1 MGSVDENY
9 DVIIV
14 GGAVIGSSAAWF
26 LTGRDDFK
34 GRVLVIEKDP
44 NYEFC
49 STTLSAASIRQQ
61 FSTPINIEMSGFG
74 IEFLRNLKRDL
85 DPDVDISF
93 HEKGYLVL
101 ATESGRDILRQ
112 NHATQTKLGA
122 DIVWMEPD
130 ELAVKYP
137 WMNTSD
143 LAAACW
149 GRTGEGWF
157 DAYSLM
163 QSFRKQAR
171 RQGADYIDGEVVEV
185 LRDGDQV
192 TGVVLKD
199 GRRFGCGV
207 LVNAAGTGGSK
218 VARMAG
224 LEIPVEP
231 RKRCIFVFD
240 CRDAADIN
248 ASCPMLIDPSGLYVR
263 PEGDLFITG
272 IAPPADRDPECW
284 DFEVDY
290 SLFDD
295 IIWPGLYER
304 CERFEAIKMVNAWA
318 GHYSYNLLDQ
328 NAIIGPHPEVKNF
341 FFANGFSG
349 HGLQQSPAVGRG
361 LSELIVAGHYQTL
374 DMSVFGYER
383 IRDNAPVL
391 ELNVI

>member
-14 GGAVIGSSAAWF
+14 GGAVIGSSIAWH

-34 GRVLVIEKDP
+34 GRVLVIEKDST
-44 NYEFC
+44 YEFC
-49 STTLSAASIRQQ
+49 STALSAASIRQQ
-61 FSTPINIEMSGFG
+61 FSTPINIEMSAYG
-74 IEFLRNLKRDL
+74 IQFLRNLNRDL
-85 DPDVDISF
+85 DPEVDIAL
-93 HEKGYLVL
+93 HEKGYLIL
-101 ATESGRDILRQ
+101 ATDQGRDILRH
-112 NHATQTKLGA
+112 NHATQTEFGG
-122 DIVWMEPD
+122 DIIWMEPD
-130 ELAVKYP
+130 DLAQKYP

-143 LAAACW
+143 LAAGCW

-157 DAYSLM
+157 DAYCLM

-171 RQGADYIDGEVVEV
+171 RRGADYIDGEVIEV

-199 GRRFGCGV
+199 GRRFGCGQ

-218 VARMAG
+218 VAGMAG

-240 CRDAADIN
+240 CRDAQDIN

-263 PEGDLFITG
+263 PEGEFFITG
-272 IAPPADRDPECW
+272 IAPPKDRDPECW
-284 DFEVDY
+284 DFDVDH

-304 CERFEAIKMVNAWA
+304 CERFEAIKVINAWA
-318 GHYSYNLLDQ
+318 GHYAYNLLDQ
-328 NAIIGPHPEVKNF
+328 NAILGRHTDVKNF
-341 FFANGFSG
+341 IFANGFSG

-361 LSELIVAGHYQTL
+361 IAELITTGGYETL

>member
-130 ELAVKYP
+130 ELAAKYP
-137 WMNTSD
+137 WMNISD

-185 LRDGDQV
+185 LRDGDQI

-199 GRRFGCGV
+199 GRRFGCGA
-207 LVNAAGTGGSK
+207 LINAAGTGGSK

-248 ASCPMLIDPSGLYVR
+248 AACPMLIDPSGLYVR

>member
-1 MGSVDENY
+1 MGSMDENY

-130 ELAVKYP
+130 QLAAKYP

-199 GRRFGCGV
+199 GRRFGCGA
-207 LVNAAGTGGSK
+207 LINAAGTGGSK

-248 ASCPMLIDPSGLYVR
+248 AACPMLIDPSGLYVR

>member
-1 MGSVDENY
+1 MGSMDENY

-130 ELAVKYP
+130 QLAAKYP

-143 LAAACW
+143 LSAACW

-185 LRDGDQV
+185 LRDGNQV

-199 GRRFGCGV
+199 GRRFGCGA
-207 LVNAAGTGGSK
+207 LINAAGTGGSK

-248 ASCPMLIDPSGLYVR
+248 AACPMLIDPSGLYVR

-284 DFEVDY
+284 DFDVDY

>member
-130 ELAVKYP
+130 ELAAKYP

-185 LRDGDQV
+185 LRDGDQI

-199 GRRFGCGV
+199 GRRFGCGA
-207 LVNAAGTGGSK
+207 LINAAGTGGSK

-361 LSELIVAGHYQTL
+361 LSELIVAGRYQTL

>member
-1 MGSVDENY
+1 MGSDDENY

-14 GGAVIGSSAAWF
+14 GGAVVGSSIAWH

-34 GRVLVIEKDP
+34 GRVLVIEKDST
-44 NYEFC
+44 YEFC
-49 STTLSAASIRQQ
+49 STALSAASIRQQ
-61 FSTPINIEMSGFG
+61 FSTPINIEMSAYG
-74 IEFLRNLKRDL
+74 IQFLRNLNRDL
-85 DPDVDISF
+85 DPDVDIAL
-93 HEKGYLVL
+93 HEKGYLIL
-101 ATESGRDILRQ
+101 ATDQGRDILRQ
-112 NHATQTKLGA
+112 NHATQTEFGG
-122 DIVWMEPD
+122 DIIWMEPD
-130 ELAVKYP
+130 DLAAKYP

-143 LAAACW
+143 LAAGCW

-163 QSFRKQAR
+163 QAFRKQAR
-171 RQGADYIDGEVVEV
+171 RRGADYIDGEVIEV

-199 GRRFGCGV
+199 GRRFGCGQ

-218 VARMAG
+218 VASMAG

-231 RKRCIFVFD
+231 RKRCIFVFN
-240 CRDAADIN
+240 CRDAQDIN

-263 PEGDLFITG
+263 PEGEFFITG
-272 IAPPADRDPECW
+272 IAPPKDRDPECW
-284 DFEVDY
+284 DFDVDH

-304 CERFEAIKMVNAWA
+304 CERFEAIKVVNAWA

-328 NAIIGPHPEVKNF
+328 NAILGRHTDVGNF
-341 FFANGFSG
+341 IFANGFSG

-361 LSELIVAGHYQTL
+361 IAELITTGAYETL
-374 DMSVFGYER
+374 DLSVFGYKR

>member
-101 ATESGRDILRQ
+101 ATESGRDILRH

-130 ELAVKYP
+130 ELAAKYP

-185 LRDGDQV
+185 LRDGDQI

-284 DFEVDY
+284 DFDVDY

>member
-85 DPDVDISF
+85 DPEVDISF

-130 ELAVKYP
+130 ELAAKYP

-199 GRRFGCGV
+199 GRRFGCGA

-295 IIWPGLYER
+295 IVWPGLYER

-383 IRDNAPVL
+383 IRDNVPVL

>member
-130 ELAVKYP
+130 ELAAKYP

-199 GRRFGCGV
+199 GLRFGCGA
-207 LVNAAGTGGSK
+207 LINAAGTGGSK

-248 ASCPMLIDPSGLYVR
+248 AACPMLIDPSGLYVR

-295 IIWPGLYER
+295 IVWPGLYER

>member
-130 ELAVKYP
+130 ELAAKYP

-185 LRDGDQV
+185 LRDGDHV
-192 TGVVLKD
+192 VGVVLKD
-199 GRRFGCGV
+199 GRRFGCGA
-207 LVNAAGTGGSK
+207 LINAAGTGGSK

-295 IIWPGLYER
+295 IVWPGLYER

-318 GHYSYNLLDQ
+318 GHNSYNLLDQ

>member
-26 LTGRDDFK
+26 LTDRDDFK

-85 DPDVDISF
+85 DPEVDISF

-130 ELAVKYP
+130 ELAAKYP

-185 LRDGDQV
+185 LRDGNQI

-199 GRRFGCGV
+199 GRRFGCGA
-207 LVNAAGTGGSK
+207 LINAAGTGGSK

-248 ASCPMLIDPSGLYVR
+248 AACPMLIDPSGLYVR

-284 DFEVDY
+284 DFDVDY

>member
-1 MGSVDENY
+1 MGSIDENY

-112 NHATQTKLGA
+112 NHATQIEYGA
-122 DIVWMEPD
+122 DIIWMEPD
-130 ELAVKYP
+130 DLAAKYP

-143 LAAACW
+143 LSAGCW

-171 RQGADYIDGEVVEV
+171 RQGADYIDGEVVDV
-185 LRDGDQV
+185 LRDGSQV

-199 GRRFGCGV
+199 GRRFGCGA

-248 ASCPMLIDPSGLYVR
+248 ATCPMLIDPSGLYVR
-263 PEGDLFITG
+263 PEGELFITG
-272 IAPPADRDPECW
+272 IAPPEDRDPECW
-284 DFEVDY
+284 DFDVDH

-295 IIWPGLYER
+295 IIWPGLYQR
-304 CERFEAIKMVNAWA
+304 SERFEAIKMVNSWA

-328 NAIIGPHPEVKNF
+328 NAIIGPHPDLKNF

-361 LSELIVAGHYQTL
+361 LSGLIVAGRYQTI

>member
-85 DPDVDISF
+85 DPEVDISF

-130 ELAVKYP
+130 ELAAKYP

-199 GRRFGCGV
+199 GRRFGCGA

-248 ASCPMLIDPSGLYVR
+248 AACPMLIDPSGLYVR

>member
-14 GGAVIGSSAAWF
+14 GGAVIGSSIAWH

-34 GRVLVIEKDP
+34 GRVLVIEKDST
-44 NYEFC
+44 YEFC
-49 STTLSAASIRQQ
+49 STALSAASIRQQ
-61 FSTPINIEMSGFG
+61 FSTPINIEMSAYG
-74 IEFLRNLKRDL
+74 IQFLRNLNRDL
-85 DPDVDISF
+85 DPDVDIAL

-101 ATESGRDILRQ
+101 ATDQGRDILRQ
-112 NHATQTKLGA
+112 NHATQTEFGG
-122 DIVWMEPD
+122 DIIWMEPD
-130 ELAVKYP
+130 ELAAKYP

-143 LAAACW
+143 LAAGCW

-157 DAYSLM
+157 DAYCLM

-171 RQGADYIDGEVVEV
+171 RRGADYIDGEVVDV

-199 GRRFGCGV
+199 GRRFGCGQ

-218 VARMAG
+218 VAKMAG

-231 RKRCIFVFD
+231 RKRCIFVFN
-240 CRDAADIN
+240 CRDAEDISV
-248 ASCPMLIDPSGLYVR
+248 SCPMLIDPSGLYVR
-263 PEGDLFITG
+263 PEGEFFITG
-272 IAPPADRDPECW
+272 IAPPKERDLECW
-284 DFEVDY
+284 DFDVDH

-304 CERFEAIKMVNAWA
+304 CERFEAIKVVNAWA

-328 NAIIGPHPEVKNF
+328 NAILGRHTDVKNF
-341 FFANGFSG
+341 IFANGFSG

-361 LSELIVAGHYQTL
+361 IAELIATGGYETL
-374 DMSVFGYER
+374 DLSVFGYER

>member
-14 GGAVIGSSAAWF
+14 GGAVIGSSIAWH

-34 GRVLVIEKDP
+34 GRVLVIEKDST
-44 NYEFC
+44 YEFC
-49 STTLSAASIRQQ
+49 STALSAASIRQQ
-61 FSTPINIEMSGFG
+61 FSTPINIEMSAYG
-74 IEFLRNLKRDL
+74 IQFLRNLNRDL
-85 DPDVDISF
+85 DPDVDIAL
-93 HEKGYLVL
+93 HEKGYLIL
-101 ATESGRDILRQ
+101 ATDQGRDILRQ
-112 NHATQTKLGA
+112 NHATQTEFGG
-122 DIVWMEPD
+122 DIIWMEPGD
-130 ELAVKYP
+130 LAAKYP

-143 LAAACW
+143 LAAGCW

-171 RQGADYIDGEVVEV
+171 RRGADYIDGEVVEV

-192 TGVVLKD
+192 CGVVLKD
-199 GRRFGCGV
+199 GRRFGCGQ

-231 RKRCIFVFD
+231 RKRCIFVFN
-240 CRDAADIN
+240 CRDAQDIN

-263 PEGDLFITG
+263 PEGEFFITG
-272 IAPPADRDPECW
+272 IAPPKDRDPECW
-284 DFEVDY
+284 DFEVDH

-304 CERFEAIKMVNAWA
+304 CERFEAIKVVNAWA

-328 NAIIGPHPEVKNF
+328 NAILGRHTDVKNF
-341 FFANGFSG
+341 IFANGFSG

-361 LSELIVAGHYQTL
+361 IAELITTGGYEAL
-374 DMSVFGYER
+374 DLSVFGYER

>member
-1 MGSVDENY
+1 
-9 DVIIV
+9 
-14 GGAVIGSSAAWF
+14 
-26 LTGRDDFK
+26 
-34 GRVLVIEKDP
+34 
-44 NYEFC
+44 
-49 STTLSAASIRQQ
+49 
-61 FSTPINIEMSGFG
+61 MSGFG

-101 ATESGRDILRQ
+101 ATESGRDILRH

-130 ELAVKYP
+130 QLAAKYP

-185 LRDGDQV
+185 LRDGNQV

-199 GRRFGCGV
+199 GRRFGCGA
-207 LVNAAGTGGSK
+207 LINAAGTGGSK

-248 ASCPMLIDPSGLYVR
+248 AACPMLIDPSGLYVR

-284 DFEVDY
+284 DFDVDY
-290 SLFDD
+290 SLFDE

>member
-1 MGSVDENY
+1 MGSVDANY

-14 GGAVIGSSAAWF
+14 GGAVIGSSIAWH

-34 GRVLVIEKDP
+34 GRVLVVEKDP

-49 STTLSAASIRQQ
+49 STALSAASIRQQ
-61 FSTPINIEMSGFG
+61 FSTPVNIEMSAYG
-74 IEFLRNLKRDL
+74 IDFLRNLKRDL
-85 DPDVDISF
+85 DPEVDIAL
-93 HEKGYLVL
+93 HEKGYLIL
-101 ATESGRDILRQ
+101 ATDQGRDILKQ
-112 NHATQTKLGA
+112 NHATQTEFGA

-130 ELAVKYP
+130 ELAAKYP

-143 LAAACW
+143 LSAGCW

-171 RQGADYIDGEVVEV
+171 NRGADYIDGEVVEV
-185 LRDGDQV
+185 TREGDQI

-199 GRRFGCGV
+199 GRRFGCGT
-207 LVNAAGTGGSK
+207 LINAAGTGGSK
-218 VARMAG
+218 VAKMAG

-231 RKRCIFVFD
+231 RKRCIFVFN
-240 CRDAADIN
+240 CRDAADIT

-263 PEGDLFITG
+263 PEGEFFITG
-272 IAPPADRDPECW
+272 IAPPKDRDPECW
-284 DFEVDY
+284 DFEVDH

-304 CERFEAIKMVNAWA
+304 CERFEAIKVVNAWA

-328 NAIIGPHPEVKNF
+328 NAILGRHTDVKNF
-341 FFANGFSG
+341 VFANGFSG

-361 LSELIVAGHYQTL
+361 IAELVTTGGYQTL
-374 DMSVFGYER
+374 DLSVFGYER
-383 IRDNAPVL
+383 IRDNSPVL

>member
-1 MGSVDENY
+1 MALEEQNY

-14 GGAVIGSSAAWF
+14 GGAVIGSSIAWF
-26 LTGRDDFK
+26 LSGRDDFK

-49 STTLSAASIRQQ
+49 STALSAASIRQQ
-61 FSTPINIEMSGFG
+61 FSTPINIEMSAFG
-74 IEFLRNLKRDL
+74 IEFLRNLQRDL
-85 DPDVDISF
+85 DPDVDIAL

-101 ATESGRDILRQ
+101 ATDDGRDILRQ
-112 NHATQTKLGA
+112 NHATQIEFGA
-122 DIVWMEPD
+122 NIEWMEPD
-130 ELAVKYP
+130 DLAAKYP

-143 LAAACW
+143 LAAGCW

-157 DAYSLM
+157 DAYCLM

-171 RQGADYIDGEVVEV
+171 RRGVDYIDGEVVDI
-185 LRDGDQV
+185 LRDGNQV

-199 GRRFGCGV
+199 GRRFGCGT
-207 LVNAAGTGGSK
+207 LANAAGTGSSK
-218 VARMAG
+218 VAKMAG

-231 RKRCIFVFD
+231 RKRCIFVFN
-240 CRDAADIN
+240 CREAADIS

-263 PEGDLFITG
+263 PEGEFFITG
-272 IAPPADRDPECW
+272 IAPPKDRDTECW
-284 DFEVDY
+284 DFDVDH

-295 IIWPGLYER
+295 FIWPGLYER
-304 CERFEAIKMVNAWA
+304 CERFEAIKVVNAWA

-328 NAIIGPHPEVKNF
+328 NAILGRHTDVENF
-341 FFANGFSG
+341 VFANGFSG

-361 LSELIVAGHYQTL
+361 IAELITTGSYQTL
-374 DMSVFGYER
+374 DLSVFGYQR

>member
-14 GGAVIGSSAAWF
+14 GGAVIGSSIAWH

-34 GRVLVIEKDP
+34 GRILVIEKDST
-44 NYEFC
+44 YEFC
-49 STTLSAASIRQQ
+49 STALSAASIRQQ
-61 FSTPINIEMSGFG
+61 FSTPINIEMSAYG
-74 IEFLRNLKRDL
+74 IQFLRNLNRDL
-85 DPDVDISF
+85 DPDVDIAL
-93 HEKGYLVL
+93 HEKGYLIL
-101 ATESGRDILRQ
+101 ATDQGRDILRQ
-112 NHATQTKLGA
+112 NHATQTEFGG
-122 DIVWMEPD
+122 DIIWMEPGD
-130 ELAVKYP
+130 LAAKYP

-143 LAAACW
+143 LAAGCW

-171 RQGADYIDGEVVEV
+171 LRGADYIDGEVVEV

-192 TGVVLKD
+192 CGVVLKD
-199 GRRFGCGV
+199 GRRFGCGQ

-231 RKRCIFVFD
+231 RKRCIFVFN
-240 CRDAADIN
+240 CRDAQDIS

-263 PEGDLFITG
+263 PEGEFFITG
-272 IAPPADRDPECW
+272 IAPPKDRDPECW
-284 DFEVDY
+284 DFEIDH

-304 CERFEAIKMVNAWA
+304 CERFEAIKVVNAWA

-328 NAIIGPHPEVKNF
+328 NAILGRHTDVKNF
-341 FFANGFSG
+341 IFANGFSG

-361 LSELIVAGHYQTL
+361 IAELITTGGYETL
-374 DMSVFGYER
+374 DLSVFGYER

>member
-14 GGAVIGSSAAWF
+14 GGAVIGSSIAWH
-26 LTGRDDFK
+26 LTDRDDFK
-34 GRVLVIEKDP
+34 GRVLVIEKDST
-44 NYEFC
+44 YEFC

-61 FSTPINIEMSGFG
+61 FSTPINIEMSAYG
-74 IEFLRNLKRDL
+74 IQFLRNLNRDL
-85 DPDVDISF
+85 DPDVDIAL
-93 HEKGYLVL
+93 HEKGYLIL
-101 ATESGRDILRQ
+101 ATDQGRDILRQ
-112 NHATQTKLGA
+112 NHATQTEFGG
-122 DIVWMEPD
+122 DIIWMEPD
-130 ELAVKYP
+130 DLAAKYP

-143 LAAACW
+143 LAAGCW

-157 DAYSLM
+157 DAYCLM

-171 RQGADYIDGEVVEV
+171 RRGADYIDGEVVEV
-185 LRDGDQV
+185 MRDGDQV

-199 GRRFGCGV
+199 GRRFGCGQ

-231 RKRCIFVFD
+231 RKRCIFVFN
-240 CRDAADIN
+240 CRDAEDIS

-263 PEGDLFITG
+263 PEGEFFITG
-272 IAPPADRDPECW
+272 IAPPKDRDPECW
-284 DFEVDY
+284 DFDVDH

-304 CERFEAIKMVNAWA
+304 CERFEAIKVVNAWA

-328 NAIIGPHPEVKNF
+328 NAILGRHTDVKNF
-341 FFANGFSG
+341 IFANGFSG

-361 LSELIVAGHYQTL
+361 IAELIATNGYETL
-374 DMSVFGYER
+374 DLSVFGYER

>member
-130 ELAVKYP
+130 ELAAKYP

-185 LRDGDQV
+185 LRDGDQI

-199 GRRFGCGV
+199 GRRFGCGA
-207 LVNAAGTGGSK
+207 LINAAGTGGSK

-248 ASCPMLIDPSGLYVR
+248 AACPMLIDPSGLYVR

-284 DFEVDY
+284 DFDVDY

>member
-130 ELAVKYP
+130 ELAAKYP

-171 RQGADYIDGEVVEV
+171 CQGADYIDGEVVEV

-199 GRRFGCGV
+199 GRRFGCGA

-248 ASCPMLIDPSGLYVR
+248 AACPMLIDPSGLYVR

>member
-14 GGAVIGSSAAWF
+14 GGAVIGSSIAWH

-34 GRVLVIEKDP
+34 GRVLVIEKDST
-44 NYEFC
+44 YEFC
-49 STTLSAASIRQQ
+49 STALSAASIRQQ
-61 FSTPINIEMSGFG
+61 FSTPINIEMSAYG
-74 IEFLRNLKRDL
+74 IQFLRNLNRDL
-85 DPDVDISF
+85 DPEVDIAL
-93 HEKGYLVL
+93 HEKGYLIL
-101 ATESGRDILRQ
+101 ATDQGRDILRQ
-112 NHATQTKLGA
+112 NHATQTEFGG
-122 DIVWMEPD
+122 DIIWMEPD
-130 ELAVKYP
+130 DLAAKYP

-143 LAAACW
+143 LAAGCW

-157 DAYSLM
+157 DAYCLM

-171 RQGADYIDGEVVEV
+171 RRGAEYIDGEVVDV
-185 LRDGDQV
+185 MRDGDQV
-192 TGVVLKD
+192 TGVILKD
-199 GRRFGCGV
+199 GRRFGCGQ

-231 RKRCIFVFD
+231 RKRCIFVFN
-240 CRDAADIN
+240 CRDAEDIS

-263 PEGDLFITG
+263 PEGEFFITG
-272 IAPPADRDPECW
+272 IAPPKDRDPECW
-284 DFEVDY
+284 DFDVDH

-304 CERFEAIKMVNAWA
+304 CERFEAIKVVNAWA

-328 NAIIGPHPEVKNF
+328 NAILGRHTDVKNF
-341 FFANGFSG
+341 IFANGFSG

-361 LSELIVAGHYQTL
+361 IAELIATNGYETL
-374 DMSVFGYER
+374 DLSVFGYER

>member
-1 MGSVDENY
+1 
-9 DVIIV
+9 
-14 GGAVIGSSAAWF
+14 
-26 LTGRDDFK
+26 
-34 GRVLVIEKDP
+34 
-44 NYEFC
+44 
-49 STTLSAASIRQQ
+49 
-61 FSTPINIEMSGFG
+61 
-74 IEFLRNLKRDL
+74 
-85 DPDVDISF
+85 
-93 HEKGYLVL
+93 
-101 ATESGRDILRQ
+101 
-112 NHATQTKLGA
+112 
-122 DIVWMEPD
+122 
-130 ELAVKYP
+130 
-137 WMNTSD
+137 
-143 LAAACW
+143 
-149 GRTGEGWF
+149 
-157 DAYSLM
+157 M

-185 LRDGDQV
+185 LRDGNQV

-199 GRRFGCGV
+199 GRRFGCGA
-207 LVNAAGTGGSK
+207 LINAAGTGGSK

-248 ASCPMLIDPSGLYVR
+248 AACPMLIDPSGLYVR

-284 DFEVDY
+284 DFDVDY

>member
-1 MGSVDENY
+1 MGSMDENY

-130 ELAVKYP
+130 ELAAKYP

-185 LRDGDQV
+185 LRDGDQI

-199 GRRFGCGV
+199 GRRFGCGA
-207 LVNAAGTGGSK
+207 LINAAGTGGSK

-328 NAIIGPHPEVKNF
+328 NAIIGPHPEVENF

>member
-85 DPDVDISF
+85 DPEVDISF

-130 ELAVKYP
+130 ELAAKYP

-185 LRDGDQV
+185 LRDGDQI

-199 GRRFGCGV
+199 GRRFGCGA
-207 LVNAAGTGGSK
+207 LINAAGTGGSK

-248 ASCPMLIDPSGLYVR
+248 AACPMLIDPSGLYVR

>member
-85 DPDVDISF
+85 DPEVDISF

-130 ELAVKYP
+130 ELAAKYP

-199 GRRFGCGV
+199 GRRFGCGA

>member
-1 MGSVDENY
+1 MGSMDENY

-130 ELAVKYP
+130 ELAAKYP

-185 LRDGDQV
+185 LRDGDQI

-199 GRRFGCGV
+199 GRRFGCGA
-207 LVNAAGTGGSK
+207 LINAAGTGGSK

-284 DFEVDY
+284 DFDVDY

>member
-85 DPDVDISF
+85 DPEVDISF

-130 ELAVKYP
+130 ELAAKYP

-185 LRDGDQV
+185 LRDGDQI

-199 GRRFGCGV
+199 GRRFGCGA
-207 LVNAAGTGGSK
+207 LINAAGTGGSK

-284 DFEVDY
+284 DFDVDY
-290 SLFDD
+290 SLFDE

>member
-14 GGAVIGSSAAWF
+14 GGAVIGSSIAWH

-34 GRVLVIEKDP
+34 GRVLVIEKDST
-44 NYEFC
+44 YEFC
-49 STTLSAASIRQQ
+49 STALSAASIRQQ
-61 FSTPINIEMSGFG
+61 FSTPINIEMSVYG
-74 IEFLRNLKRDL
+74 IQFLRNLNRDL
-85 DPDVDISF
+85 DPEVDIAL
-93 HEKGYLVL
+93 HEKGYLIL
-101 ATESGRDILRQ
+101 ATDQGRDILRQ
-112 NHATQTKLGA
+112 NHATQTEFGG
-122 DIVWMEPD
+122 DIIWMEPD
-130 ELAVKYP
+130 DLAQKYP

-143 LAAACW
+143 LAAGCW

-157 DAYSLM
+157 DAYCLM

-171 RQGADYIDGEVVEV
+171 RRGADYIDGEVVEV

-199 GRRFGCGV
+199 GRRFGCGQ

-231 RKRCIFVFD
+231 RKRCIFVFN
-240 CRDAADIN
+240 CRDAEDIS

-263 PEGDLFITG
+263 PEGEFFITG
-272 IAPPADRDPECW
+272 IAPPKDRDPECW
-284 DFEVDY
+284 DFDVDH

-304 CERFEAIKMVNAWA
+304 CERFEAIKVVNAWA

-328 NAIIGPHPEVKNF
+328 NAILGRHTDVKNF
-341 FFANGFSG
+341 IFANGFSG

-361 LSELIVAGHYQTL
+361 IAELIATNGYETL
-374 DMSVFGYER
+374 DLSVFGYER

>member
-1 MGSVDENY
+1 MGSMDENY

-101 ATESGRDILRQ
+101 ATESGRDILRH

-130 ELAVKYP
+130 QLAAKYP

-185 LRDGDQV
+185 LRDGNQV

-199 GRRFGCGV
+199 GRRFGCGA
-207 LVNAAGTGGSK
+207 LINAAGTGGSK

-248 ASCPMLIDPSGLYVR
+248 AACPMLIDPSGLYVR

-284 DFEVDY
+284 DFDVDY
-290 SLFDD
+290 SLFDE

>member
-14 GGAVIGSSAAWF
+14 GGAVIGSSIAWH
-26 LTGRDDFK
+26 LTGRNDFK
-34 GRVLVIEKDP
+34 GRVLVIEKDST
-44 NYEFC
+44 YEFC
-49 STTLSAASIRQQ
+49 STALSAASIRQQ
-61 FSTPINIEMSGFG
+61 FSTPINIEMSAYG
-74 IEFLRNLKRDL
+74 IQFLRNLNRDL
-85 DPDVDISF
+85 DPDVDIAL
-93 HEKGYLVL
+93 HEKGYLIL
-101 ATESGRDILRQ
+101 ATDQGRDILRQ
-112 NHATQTKLGA
+112 NHATQTEFGG
-122 DIVWMEPD
+122 DIIWMEPD
-130 ELAVKYP
+130 DLAAKYP

-143 LAAACW
+143 LAAGCW

-157 DAYSLM
+157 DAYCLM

-171 RQGADYIDGEVVEV
+171 RRGAEYIDGEVVDV
-185 LRDGDQV
+185 MRDGDQV

-199 GRRFGCGV
+199 GRRFGCGQ

-231 RKRCIFVFD
+231 RKRCIFVFN
-240 CRDAADIN
+240 CRDAEDIS

-263 PEGDLFITG
+263 PEGEFFITG
-272 IAPPADRDPECW
+272 IAPPKDRDPECW
-284 DFEVDY
+284 DFDVDH

-304 CERFEAIKMVNAWA
+304 CERFEAIKVVNAWA

-328 NAIIGPHPEVKNF
+328 NAILGRHTDVKNF
-341 FFANGFSG
+341 IFANGFSG

-361 LSELIVAGHYQTL
+361 IAELIATNGYETL
-374 DMSVFGYER
+374 DLSVFGYER
-383 IRDNAPVL
+383 IRNNAPVL

>member
-14 GGAVIGSSAAWF
+14 GGAVIGSSIAWH

-49 STTLSAASIRQQ
+49 STALSAASIRQQ
-61 FSTPINIEMSGFG
+61 FSTPVNIEMSAYG
-74 IEFLRNLKRDL
+74 IDFLRNLKRDL
-85 DPDVDISF
+85 DPEVDIAL
-93 HEKGYLVL
+93 HEKGYLIL
-101 ATESGRDILRQ
+101 ATDQGRDILKQ
-112 NHATQTKLGA
+112 NHATQTEFGA

-130 ELAVKYP
+130 ELAAKYP

-143 LAAACW
+143 LSAGCW

-157 DAYSLM
+157 DAYCLM

-171 RQGADYIDGEVVEV
+171 RRGADYIDGEVVDVVRE
-185 LRDGDQV
+185 GDQI

-199 GRRFGCGV
+199 GRRFGCGT
-207 LVNAAGTGGSK
+207 LINAAGTGGSK
-218 VARMAG
+218 LAKMAG

-240 CRDAADIN
+240 CRDAADISV
-248 ASCPMLIDPSGLYVR
+248 SCPMLIDPSGLYVR
-263 PEGDLFITG
+263 PEGEFFITG
-272 IAPPADRDPECW
+272 IAPPKDRDPECW
-284 DFEVDY
+284 DFEVDH

-304 CERFEAIKMVNAWA
+304 SERFEAIKVVNAWA

-328 NAIIGPHPEVKNF
+328 NAILGRHTDVKNF
-341 FFANGFSG
+341 VFANGFSG

-361 LSELIVAGHYQTL
+361 IAELVATGGYQTL
-374 DMSVFGYER
+374 DLSVFGYER

>member
-14 GGAVIGSSAAWF
+14 GGAVIGSSIAWH

-34 GRVLVIEKDP
+34 GRVLVIEKDST
-44 NYEFC
+44 YEFC
-49 STTLSAASIRQQ
+49 STALSAASIRQQ
-61 FSTPINIEMSGFG
+61 FSTPINIEMSAYG
-74 IEFLRNLKRDL
+74 IQFLHNLNRDL
-85 DPDVDISF
+85 DPDVDIAL
-93 HEKGYLVL
+93 HEKGYLIL
-101 ATESGRDILRQ
+101 ATDQGRDILRQ
-112 NHATQTKLGA
+112 NHATQTEFGG
-122 DIVWMEPD
+122 DIIWMEPD
-130 ELAVKYP
+130 ELAAKYP

-143 LAAACW
+143 LSAGCW

-171 RQGADYIDGEVVEV
+171 RRGADYIDGEVVEV

-199 GRRFGCGV
+199 GRRFGCGQ

-231 RKRCIFVFD
+231 RKRCIFVFN
-240 CRDAADIN
+240 CRDAEDIN
-248 ASCPMLIDPSGLYVR
+248 ATCPMLIDPSGLYVR
-263 PEGDLFITG
+263 PEGEFFITG
-272 IAPPADRDPECW
+272 IAPPKDRDPECW
-284 DFEVDY
+284 DFEVDH

-295 IIWPGLYER
+295 IIWPSLYER
-304 CERFEAIKMVNAWA
+304 CERFEAIKVVNAWA

-328 NAIIGPHPEVKNF
+328 NAILGRHTDVKNF
-341 FFANGFSG
+341 IFANGFSG

-361 LSELIVAGHYQTL
+361 IAELIATNGYETL
-374 DMSVFGYER
+374 DLSVFGYER

>member
-85 DPDVDISF
+85 DPEVDISF

-130 ELAVKYP
+130 ELAAKYP
-137 WMNTSD
+137 WMNISD

>member
-130 ELAVKYP
+130 ELAAKYP

-199 GRRFGCGV
+199 GRRFGCGA
-207 LVNAAGTGGSK
+207 LINAAGTGGSK

-248 ASCPMLIDPSGLYVR
+248 AACPMLIDPSGLYVR

-295 IIWPGLYER
+295 IVWPGLYER

>member
-14 GGAVIGSSAAWF
+14 GGAVIGSSIAWH

-34 GRVLVIEKDP
+34 GRVLVIEKDST
-44 NYEFC
+44 YEFC
-49 STTLSAASIRQQ
+49 STALSAASIRQQ
-61 FSTPINIEMSGFG
+61 FSTPINIEMSAYG
-74 IEFLRNLKRDL
+74 IQFLRNLNRDL
-85 DPDVDISF
+85 DPEVDIAL
-93 HEKGYLVL
+93 HEKGYLIL
-101 ATESGRDILRQ
+101 ATDQGRDILRQ
-112 NHATQTKLGA
+112 NHATQTEFGG
-122 DIVWMEPD
+122 DIIWMEPD
-130 ELAVKYP
+130 DLAQKYP

-143 LAAACW
+143 LAAGCW

-157 DAYSLM
+157 DAYCLM

-171 RQGADYIDGEVVEV
+171 RRGADYIDGEVVEV

-199 GRRFGCGV
+199 GRRFGCGQ

-231 RKRCIFVFD
+231 RKRCIFVFN
-240 CRDAADIN
+240 CRDAEDIS

-263 PEGDLFITG
+263 PEGEFFITG
-272 IAPPADRDPECW
+272 IAPPKDRDPECW
-284 DFEVDY
+284 DFDVDH

-304 CERFEAIKMVNAWA
+304 CERFEAIKVVNAWA

-328 NAIIGPHPEVKNF
+328 NAILGRHTDVKNF
-341 FFANGFSG
+341 IFANGFSG

-361 LSELIVAGHYQTL
+361 IAELIATNGYETL
-374 DMSVFGYER
+374 DLSVFGYER

>member
-101 ATESGRDILRQ
+101 ATASGRDILRQ
-112 NHATQTKLGA
+112 NHATQTTLGA

-130 ELAVKYP
+130 DLAAKYP

-185 LRDGDQV
+185 LRDGNQV
-192 TGVVLKD
+192 VGVVLKD

-248 ASCPMLIDPSGLYVR
+248 ATCPMLIDPSGLYVR

-272 IAPPADRDPECW
+272 IAPPADRDLECW
-284 DFEVDY
+284 DFDVDY

-295 IIWPGLYER
+295 IIWPGLYAR

-328 NAIIGPHPEVKNF
+328 NAIIGPHPEVTNF

-374 DMSVFGYER
+374 DMSVFGYAR

>member
-14 GGAVIGSSAAWF
+14 GGAVIGSSIAWH

-34 GRVLVIEKDP
+34 GRVLVIEKDST
-44 NYEFC
+44 YEFC
-49 STTLSAASIRQQ
+49 STALSAASIRQQ
-61 FSTPINIEMSGFG
+61 FSTPINIEMSAYG
-74 IEFLRNLKRDL
+74 IQFLRNLNRDL
-85 DPDVDISF
+85 DPDVDIAL

-101 ATESGRDILRQ
+101 ATDQGRDILRQ
-112 NHATQTKLGA
+112 NHATQTEFGG
-122 DIVWMEPD
+122 DIIWMEPD
-130 ELAVKYP
+130 ELAAKYP

-143 LAAACW
+143 LAAGCW

-157 DAYSLM
+157 DAYCLM

-171 RQGADYIDGEVVEV
+171 RRGADYIDGEVVDV

-199 GRRFGCGV
+199 GRRFGCGQ

-218 VARMAG
+218 VAKMAG

-231 RKRCIFVFD
+231 RKRCIFVFN
-240 CRDAADIN
+240 CRDAEDIS

-263 PEGDLFITG
+263 PEGEFFITG
-272 IAPPADRDPECW
+272 IAPPKERDLECW
-284 DFEVDY
+284 DFDVDH

-304 CERFEAIKMVNAWA
+304 CERFEAIKVVNAWA

-328 NAIIGPHPEVKNF
+328 NAILGRHTDVKNF
-341 FFANGFSG
+341 IFANGFSG

-361 LSELIVAGHYQTL
+361 IAELIATGGYETL
-374 DMSVFGYER
+374 DLSVFGYER

>member
-130 ELAVKYP
+130 ELAAKYP

-163 QSFRKQAR
+163 QSFGKQAR

-199 GRRFGCGV
+199 GRRFGCGA
-207 LVNAAGTGGSK
+207 LINAAGTGGSK

-295 IIWPGLYER
+295 IVWPGLYER